1 MNTRPRPLS
10 SFALLGTVGLFALTA
25 CGTGGAPVGAP
36 TTSQT
41 AETSRSP
48 EATPAAP
55 ATSSATPSTPT
66 ASTPPSTSSAS
77 IAIPSLNPAAAVVK
91 AGTTNTV
98 KSSASEVNL
107 TCQDGKVVIETIG
120 ASVNVSGRCE
130 AIEIT
135 GNANSVRASDIGSVL
150 IDGIG
155 NDLSGGQIDSAIIT
169 STAEP
174 QAGANTLKAFG
185 LGTVSI
191 TGIGNTVASANIA
204 TVKISGG
211 ANTVTYQ
218 GTAPD
223 SDVDGEGNSVVPE

>member
-1 MNTRPRPLS
+1 MNTRPLPLS

-36 TTSQT
+36 TTAPST
-41 AETSRSP
+41 AISSSP
-48 EATPAAP
+48 EAKTVTPSASSPAPSTPAA
-55 ATSSATPSTPT
+55 STPSN
-66 ASTPPSTSSAS
+66 TSSAS
-77 IAIPSLNPAAAVVK
+77 ITIPSLNPAAAVVK

-107 TCQDGKVVIETIG
+107 TCQGGKIVIETIG

-130 AIEIT
+130 SIEIT
-135 GNANSVRASDIGSVL
+135 GNANSVRAADIGSVL

-191 TGIGNTVASANIA
+191 TGIGNTVTSANIN

-223 SDVDGEGNSVVPE
+223 SNVDGEGNSVVPE